1 MTPRQIVKSLIQD
14 YDMSVEEIAVA
25 VGCSWLSVRRWRD
38 GQAPRSVSEEE
49 LRRVYEQKIRETP
62 IKKAQNG

>member
-1 MTPRQIVKSLIQD
+1 
-14 YDMSVEEIAVA
+14 MSVEEIAVA

-49 LRRVYEQKIRETP
+49 LRRVYESKIRETP